1 MSQKLHPTKI
11 DIPENSRAALVGIL
25 NARLADAV
33 DLSTQMKQAH
43 WNVKGPSFIALH
55 EMFDAIHAEI
65 LVHVDDIAERV
76 VALGGTAFGTAA
88 VAVENSALPAYPLD
102 AKTGSDHVEAVSTA
116 LAVFA
121 KGLREAIEASAEIG
135 DADTE
140 DLFTGISRA
149 IDKNLWFVEAHA
161 QASS

>member
-11 DIPENSRAALVGIL
+11 DIPENSRAALAGIL

-55 EMFDAIHAEI
+55 EMFDTIHAEI
-65 LVHVDDIAERV
+65 LVHVDEIAERV
-76 VALGGTAFGTAA
+76 VALGGTALGTAA
-88 VAVENSALPAYPLD
+88 AAENSALPAYPLD

-121 KGLREAIEASAEIG
+121 KGLRNAIEASAEIG

-149 IDKNLWFVEAHA
+149 VDKNLWFVEAHA

>member
-1 MSQKLHPTKI
+1 MAEKLHPTKI
-11 DIPENSRAALVGIL
+11 DIPENSRAALIGIL

-55 EMFDAIHAEI
+55 EMFDVIHGEI
-65 LVHVDDIAERV
+65 QVHVDDIAERA
-76 VALGGTAFGTAA
+76 VALGGRALGTAS
-88 VAVENSALPAYPLD
+88 VAVENSALPSYPLD
-102 AKTGSDHVEAVSTA
+102 AQSGADHVDAVSTA